1 MFSCYNII
9 VEIWAIFWIFMD
21 FELEGAVEM
30 KYDIAVIGAGV
41 VGSLIT
47 RELAKYNLKVALLE
61 KANDCAMGATKANS
75 AIVHAGF
82 DAKPGTLKAKLN
94 VRGVELMKTTCEE
107 LNVPLKNI
115 GAFVVAFSEEQIPHL
130 EELLERGKKN
140 GVPNLSIVRRDE
152 LLKMERNIGDEVV
165 AALHAPTSS
174 IVCPYELT
182 IAGVENAVTNGAE
195 FLRNC
200 EVKSIKQNSDSFI
213 LDTTLGEIEATYVI
227 NAAGV
232 NSGKVAKMIGDN
244 SIEIKPRRG
253 DYYLLDKS
261 QGALAFSTI
270 FQCPTEK
277 GKGVLVSPTV
287 DGNLIVGPSAIDND
301 DGENVDT
308 TAEGLDKVYGSA
320 IKSIPA
326 VSLRNAITSFSGNRA
341 HCTADDFVIGSS
353 EVNKNFINVA
363 GIESPGLSSAPA
375 IAEMVL
381 EMVLSLA
388 GDVEKKSNFN
398 PNRPAPVRFREMTS
412 SQRAKLV
419 EKNKAYGRIV
429 CRCETITEGEII
441 DAIHAPAGARDVDGV
456 KRRTRAGMGRC
467 QGGFCG
473 SKVVE
478 ILAREL
484 NVPVN
489 SITKFGGESKII
501 YEKTK

>member
-1 MFSCYNII
+1 MR
-9 VEIWAIFWIFMD
+9 
-21 FELEGAVEM
+21 
-30 KYDIAVIGAGV
+30 YDVAVIGAGV

-47 RELAKYNLKVALLE
+47 RELMKYNLSVALVE
-61 KANDCAMGATKANS
+61 RANDCAMGATKANS

-82 DAKPGTLKAKLN
+82 DAKPGSLKAKLN
-94 VRGVELMKTTCEE
+94 VRGVELMKAFCDE

-115 GAFVVAFSEEQIPHL
+115 GALVVAFSEDEIPHL
-130 EELLERGKKN
+130 QELLERGNEN
-140 GVPNLSIVRRDE
+140 GVPGLRIVYREE
-152 LLKMERNIGDEVV
+152 LVKMEPNIGDTAV
-165 AALHAPTSS
+165 AALYAPTSS

-182 IAGVENAVTNGAE
+182 IAGLENAVSNGAE
-195 FLRNC
+195 FIRNC
-200 EVKSIKQNSDSFI
+200 EVTEIKQTNDGFV
-213 LDTTLGEIEATYVI
+213 LGTSKGDIEAGIVI

-232 NSGKVAKMIGDN
+232 HSGEIASMIGDN

-261 QGALAFSTI
+261 QGALAFCTI
-270 FQCPTEK
+270 FQCPTK
-277 GKGVLVSPTV
+277 MGKGVLVSPTV
-287 DGNLIVGPSAIDND
+287 DGNLIVGPSAIEHD
-301 DGENVDT
+301 DGDNVET
-308 TAEGLDKVYGSA
+308 TAEGLDSVYNSA

-341 HCTADDFVIGSS
+341 HCTKDDFIIGSS
-353 EVNKNFINVA
+353 EKNEKFINVA

-375 IAEMVL
+375 IAEMVSGL
-381 EMVLSLA
+381 VVSLLK
-388 GDVEKKSNFN
+388 DVEKKPNFN
-398 PNRPAPVRFREMTS
+398 PVRPAPVRFREMTTT
-412 SQRAKLV
+412 QRAKLV

-489 SITKFGGESKII
+489 TITKFGGGSNIM